1 MYATVLTLHSATRWL
16 VLLSLLYALGRAW
29 RGYRTHAPFTPA
41 DNAARHWT
49 ATLAHF
55 QLLLGVA
62 LYLSSPVVRANFTAL
77 KQNGFAP
84 DAAFFSVLHPLLML
98 GAIVVVTIG
107 SALAR
112 RRATARAQFGT
123 MLRWY
128 GAALFLIF
136 LFIPW
141 PFSPLAGRALFRAF

>member
-1 MYATVLTLHSATRWL
+1 MYPTVLTLHSAARWL

-29 RGYRTHAPFTPA
+29 RGYATHAPFTA
-41 DNAARHWT
+41 VDNAVRHWT
-49 ATLAHF
+49 ATLAHL
-55 QLLLGVA
+55 QLLLGMA
-62 LYLSSPVVRANFTAL
+62 LYITSPVVRANFGVL
-77 KQNGFAP
+77 KQNGLVL
-84 DAAFFSVLHPLLML
+84 DAAFFSLLHPLLML
-98 GAIVVVTIG
+98 GAIVLVTIG

-123 MLRWY
+123 LLRWY
-128 GAALFLIF
+128 GAALLLIL